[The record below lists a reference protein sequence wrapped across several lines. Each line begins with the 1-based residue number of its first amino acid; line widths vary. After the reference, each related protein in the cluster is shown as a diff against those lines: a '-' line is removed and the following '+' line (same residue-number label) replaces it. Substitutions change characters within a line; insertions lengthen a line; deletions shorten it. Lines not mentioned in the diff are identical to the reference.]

1 MKESFLIFIVCNQIM
16 QYILSINL
24 KNTHTQRERE
34 KEKEKEGG
42 A

>member
-1 MKESFLIFIVCNQIM
+1 MKESFLIFIICNQIM

-24 KNTHTQRERE
+24 KNTQRERE
-34 KEKEKEGG
+34 KEEKEGG

>member
-16 QYILSINL
+16 QFILSINL
-24 KNTHTQRERE
+24 KNTERERE
-34 KEKEKEGG
+34 EEKEGG

>member
-16 QYILSINL
+16 QFILSINL
-24 KNTHTQRERE
+24 KNTERERE
-34 KEKEKEGG
+34 KEEEKEGG